1 MSGIFSPNQ
10 FIIFPS
16 RHSGAPG
23 NEHASTALIHD

>member
-1 MSGIFSPNQ
+1 MSGIFSLNQ

-23 NEHASTALIHD
+23 NEHASTALIHN